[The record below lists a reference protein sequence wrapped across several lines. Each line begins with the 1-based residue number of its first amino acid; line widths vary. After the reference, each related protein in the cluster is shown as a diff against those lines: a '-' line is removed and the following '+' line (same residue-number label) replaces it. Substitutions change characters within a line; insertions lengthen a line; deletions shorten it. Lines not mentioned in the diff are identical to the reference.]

1 MICLEGSTPVAMYK
15 MHVLWRSAFQAH
27 PPRIVYRALRTRL
40 LKSCAFCSAFQAL
53 LLNFNPRNRVLS
65 FRRISKHPYYFS
77 VKTHRKTEYIFLIS
91 KKGVPLKR
99 ESAALLL
106 RKGHFPKI
114 FHRKFSF

>member
-1 MICLEGSTPVAMYK
+1 MPGTKSSGEAIAMICLEGSTPVAMYK

-65 FRRISKHPYYFS
+65 FRRISKLPYYF
-77 VKTHRKTEYIFLIS
+77 L
-91 KKGVPLKR
+91 LKR
-99 ESAALLL
+99 IE
-106 RKGHFPKI
+106 KWNIFFPYQK
-114 FHRKFSF
+114 KAYL